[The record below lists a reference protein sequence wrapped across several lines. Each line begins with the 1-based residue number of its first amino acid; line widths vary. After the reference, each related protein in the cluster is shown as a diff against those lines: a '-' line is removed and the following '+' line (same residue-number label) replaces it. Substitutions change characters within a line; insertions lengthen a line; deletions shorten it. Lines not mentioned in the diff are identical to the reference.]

1 MYYHKDSHNREKVTT
16 IYSQYPA
23 FSFCVANG
31 PDDIYDEQNR
41 TLPEKP
47 IRAIKVF
54 QYFNETEN
62 G

>member
-1 MYYHKDSHNREKVTT
+1 MYYHKDIHNIEKNTT
-16 IYSQYPA
+16 SYSQYPA

-31 PDDIYDEQNR
+31 PDNIYDGQNR
-41 TLPEKP
+41 TLPEKH